1 MKKIYGIIGAGK
13 ASPKAITTALDDL
26 EKDAIFYVPVA
37 RSESMETVYD
47 WLIDNEREFI
57 VIGNAGKVLKASASD
72 VLEAPEVSDTNMGV
86 LQYLR
91 DTGATVLVLWDDDI
105 TEAVYAAH
113 SHGHRILELSNGL
126 APITVDDDAPTPE
139 QDSKDEA
146 NDDKTLSRGELESMP
161 ISAVKRYA
169 VNYGLDIKG
178 LGKEEIIDALFPP
191 LPLPTTVVP
200 SVPSADGTHISSII
214 VVFSNGC
221 TLSLNGDADTLHRM
235 VSVLA

>member
-26 EKDAIFYVPVA
+26 EKDAVFYVPVA

-47 WLIDNEREFI
+47 WLIDNEREFV
-57 VIGNAGKVLKASASD
+57 VIGKAGK
-72 VLEAPEVSDTNMGV
+72 T
-86 LQYLR
+86 LR
-91 DTGATVLVLWDDDI
+91 DHSSEVIDTYNENLNIAILKYLQDAEATILVLWDDDI
-105 TEAVYAAH
+105 TDAVYRAH
-113 SHGHRILELSNGL
+113 GDGHRILELSNGL
-126 APITVDDDAPTPE
+126 QPITVDDDAPLPE
-139 QDSKDEA
+139 QEPEA
-146 NDDKTLSRGELESMP
+146 EDDKNLTRSELESMP

-191 LPLPTTVVP
+191 LALPATVEPATP
-200 SVPSADGTHISSII
+200 STDGTHISSIV